1 MKLMNI
7 IIVFFC
13 FFLLLSGSAVSQQD
27 ERNDPEINDSIKIE
41 TIRTDKFTM
50 DYFRFGE
57 GKETLVILPGL
68 SVQSVMASADAVV
81 DAYRPLTDDFTIY
94 LFDRRKELP
103 DSYSIYEIAQDT
115 AEAIQA
121 ARRQALST

>member
-13 FFLLLSGSAVSQQD
+13 FFLLLSGSAASQQD

-50 DYFRFGE
+50 DYFRFGD

-68 SVQSVMASADAVV
+68 SV
-81 DAYRPLTDDFTIY
+81 
-94 LFDRRKELP
+94 
-103 DSYSIYEIAQDT
+103 
-115 AEAIQA
+115 
-121 ARRQALST
+121 